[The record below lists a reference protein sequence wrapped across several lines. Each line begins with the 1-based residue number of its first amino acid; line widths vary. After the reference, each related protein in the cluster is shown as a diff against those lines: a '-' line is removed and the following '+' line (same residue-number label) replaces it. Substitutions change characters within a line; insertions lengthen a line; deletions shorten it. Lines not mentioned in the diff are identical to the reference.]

1 MDEPRSGRPRTVS
14 VAYVE
19 RVLAL
24 TLETM
29 PENSTHLSTRSMAR
43 CCALNQSTVSRIWQ
57 AFVLQPYRTETFKL
71 SEYPMSIEKVREIMG
86 L

>member
-14 VAYVE
+14 VPDVE

-29 PENSTHLSTRSMAR
+29 PEDSTHLSTRSMAH
-43 CCALNQSTVSRIWQ
+43 CCALSQSTVSRIWQ
-57 AFVLQPYRTETFKL
+57 AFVQQPYRTDTFKL
-71 SEYPMSIEKVREIMG
+71 SEYPMSIEKVRDIVG